1 MSAAAYVV
9 TIHAPGEGA
18 PRSQVIVKP
27 RTIIGRVN
35 GDILLPDPLCSTTH
49 AELLLEGIT
58 LRLRDLGSTNG
69 TYHEGN
75 RVTELVWT
83 PGMKIQIGDHELT
96 LEEIAPTAPAMGPK
110 GTMVVGKGMRSMA
123 LAPDPSY
130 VLVVHAPNQPPK
142 AEEIFNARS
151 VVGRS
156 EGDIIL
162 ADAGCSSVHAEILF
176 DGAHVKIR
184 DLGSTNGTWQGQ
196 ERIEELVWLPGGVL
210 EIGAH
215 KLELKQIHPQIQ
227 PKPLAGPTRKAAVP
241 APEPAAA
248 AAKGLSKRLLL
259 IGGTVVLGVALL
271 AGWGLWS
278 LFGDGLSGGG
288 PQLQEAREATVQFV
302 WYSGKTG
309 DAASGGTAPARIRVG
324 PNRTGTVSVGVSE
337 EFAGGGGNQ
346 WRTAIWLAAFNAT
359 RSTGASISDYE
370 FNVHVSGHTDGP
382 SAGMLTT
389 ATMLALLRNKE
400 IRTDTT
406 ITATINPDGTA
417 GPVAGIVQKMEGA
430 KQAGLKRFAFP
441 LGCRN
446 HKDQKSGQDVDL
458 VAVGQKLGLEV
469 KEVGDLHEAYEF
481 LTRDKLPRSE
491 PLADAEMEPG
501 LPTQTLLRAK
511 LASWK
516 SRIEREM
523 AGMKQEAKSAGV
535 PAQVY
540 EPLLAE
546 ADKVFETAK
555 RDERNGFLMPALQ
568 GYVQTVVS
576 FTVATR
582 TTSAYAHMIKG
593 DQGGLVEA
601 IQGAAAIKGE
611 VEAFGQQLELK
622 ALGKTRGG
630 QINTAAA
637 YSTYVKARAATLIAD
652 DFSAPS
658 VAVLKGIQE
667 KKIQLKT
674 EGLGTTMTRITL
686 PLLFYDMAK
695 VHLEYAR
702 DLQDLIA
709 EEGEARPLKAKAV
722 DRAVTCYASVSAA
735 VLAYFDALITEEVAR
750 GKGLPI
756 DEAKALIANREMD
769 YYLAQ
774 KSKLLAESKDK
785 SGSGDGLKLMRL
797 SAAGSAF
804 LEGAKLVNKWYSLG
818 GSFDARG
825 GVVLENRRA
834 LTAQL
839 ELARRNAREA
849 AARAKAAAGFV
860 PTPARLAYQTAN
872 ARREGNDEEKL
883 AALASYWQ
891 ASFWCELAASGE
903 K

>member
-9 TIHAPGEGA
+9 TIHAPGGGA

-27 RTIIGRVN
+27 RTVIGRVN

-49 AELLLEGIT
+49 AELLLEGVT
-58 LRLRDLGSTNG
+58 LLLRDLGSTNG
-69 TYHEGN
+69 TYQDGN

-83 PGMKIQIGDHELT
+83 PGMKVQIGDHELG
-96 LEEIAPTAPAMGPK
+96 LEEIAQSATPIGPK
-110 GTMVVGKGMRSMA
+110 GTIVVGKETRAKA
-123 LAPDPSY
+123 LAPEPSFI
-130 VLVVHAPNQPPK
+130 LVIHAPNQPAK
-142 AEEIFNARS
+142 TEEITRARS
-151 VVGRS
+151 VVGRT

-162 ADAGCSSVHAEILF
+162 ADARCSSTHAEILF
-176 DGAHVKIR
+176 DGTRVRVK

-196 ERIEELVWLPGGVL
+196 DRITELVWLAGGIL
-210 EIGAH
+210 EIGSH
-215 KLELKQIHPQIQ
+215 RLELKEVKPRAQ
-227 PKPLAGPTRKAAVP
+227 PVAPMAGPTRRAKIP
-241 APEPAAA
+241 ATDGPPQGIPR
-248 AAKGLSKRLLL
+248 KTLLL
-259 IGGTVVLGVALL
+259 VGGTAIGFCLL
-271 AGWGLWS
+271 AGWGLMAF
-278 LFGDGLSGGG
+278 FGIGLSESKV
-288 PQLQEAREATVQFV
+288 QLEEPREASVQFV
-302 WYSGKTG
+302 WYSGKPGESAT
-309 DAASGGTAPARIRVG
+309 GGTAPARIRVG
-324 PNRTGTVSVGVSE
+324 PNKTGTVSVGVSE

-359 RSTGASISDYE
+359 RTMGASISDFE

-389 ATMLALLRNKE
+389 AAMLALLRDKE
-400 IRTDTT
+400 LRRDTT
-406 ITATINPDGTA
+406 ITGTINPDGTA

-430 KQAGLKRFAFP
+430 QKAGLKRFGFP

-446 HKDQKSGQDVDL
+446 HKDQKTGLDVDL
-458 VAVGQKLGLEV
+458 IAVAQKLGLEV
-469 KEVGDLHEAYEF
+469 KEIGDIHEAYEF
-481 LTRDKLPRSE
+481 LTKDKLPRTE
-491 PLADAEMEPG
+491 PIADAEMEPS
-501 LPTQTLLRAK
+501 PQTQALLRAK
-511 LASWK
+511 LAAWK

-523 AGMKQEAKSAGV
+523 SDTKQEAKTAGV
-535 PAQVY
+535 PATVY

-576 FTVATR
+576 FAVATR
-582 TTSAYAHMIKG
+582 STSAYAHMIKS
-593 DQGGLVEA
+593 DQAGLIEA
-601 IQGAAAIKGE
+601 IQGASAIKGE

-622 ALGKTRGG
+622 ALGRTRGG
-630 QINTAAA
+630 QINTTAAFR
-637 YSTYVKARAATLIAD
+637 TYVKARAATMIAD

-658 VAVLKGIQE
+658 VSVLKGIQE

-674 EGLGTTMTRITL
+674 EGLGALMNRITL
-686 PLLFYDMAK
+686 PLIYYDMSK
-695 VHLEYAR
+695 VHLEFAR

-709 EEGEARPLKAKAV
+709 EEGDAKPLKAKSV
-722 DRAVTCYASVSAA
+722 DRSVTCYASVSAA

-750 GKGLPI
+750 GKGLPLE
-756 DEAKALIANREMD
+756 EAKALIANREVD

-774 KSKLLAESKDK
+774 KSKLLAETRDANG
-785 SGSGDGLKLMRL
+785 GSDGMKLMRL

-818 GSFDARG
+818 GSFDSRG

-849 AARAKAAAGFV
+849 AARAKASAGFV

-872 ARREGNDEEKL
+872 ARREGNDDEKL

-891 ASFWCELAASGE
+891 ASFWSELAASGE

>member
-1 MSAAAYVV
+1 MPAAAYVV
-9 TIHAPGEGA
+9 TIHAPGGGA

-27 RTIIGRVN
+27 RTVIGRVN

-49 AELLLEGIT
+49 AELLLEGST

-69 TYHEGN
+69 TFHEGT
-75 RVTELVWT
+75 RVTELAWA
-83 PGMKIQIGDHELT
+83 PGMRIQIGDHELT
-96 LEEIAPTAPAMGPK
+96 LEEVTPATPAMGPK
-110 GTMVVGKGMRSMA
+110 GTMVVGKALRSMA
-123 LAPDPSY
+123 LAPDPSF
-130 VLVVHAPNQPPK
+130 VLVVHAPDQTSRV
-142 AEEIFNARS
+142 EEIFDARS
-151 VVGRS
+151 VIGRS

-176 DGAHVKIR
+176 DGAHVRIK
-184 DLGSTNGTWQGQ
+184 DLGSTNGTWKGQ
-196 ERIEELVWLPGGVL
+196 ERIEELALEPGDVL

-215 KLELKQIHPQIQ
+215 SLELKEVRPPVQ
-227 PKPLAGPTRKAAVP
+227 PKPLAGPTRQARRADLEPP
-241 APEPAAA
+241 APAPA
-248 AAKGLSKRLLL
+248 GVSRRLLV
-259 IGGTVVLGVALL
+259 IGGAVALGFALL

-278 LFGDGLSGGG
+278 LFGEGLSASGNA
-288 PQLQEAREATVQFV
+288 LQESREATVQFV
-302 WYSGKTG
+302 WFNGKTG
-309 DAASGGTAPARIRVG
+309 DAAGGGTAPARIRVG

-359 RSTGASISDYE
+359 RSGGASIADYE

-389 ATMLALLRNKE
+389 AAMLALLRNQE
-400 IRTDTT
+400 IRRDTT

-430 KQAGLKRFAFP
+430 RQAGLKRFAFP

-446 HKDQKSGQDVDL
+446 HKDQKTGQDVDL

-481 LTRDKLPRSE
+481 LTREKLPRSE
-491 PLADAEMEPG
+491 PIADAEMEPG

-511 LASWK
+511 LAAWK
-516 SRIEREM
+516 ARIEREM
-523 AGMKQEAKSAGV
+523 AGMKQEAKAAGV
-535 PAQVY
+535 PAPVY
-540 EPLLAE
+540 EPLLAQ
-546 ADKVFETAK
+546 ADQLFETAR

-576 FTVATR
+576 FTAAAR
-582 TTSAYAHMIKG
+582 TSSAYAQMIKG
-593 DQGGLVEA
+593 DPGGLAEA

-622 ALGKTRGG
+622 ALGRTRGG
-630 QINTAAA
+630 QVNTAAA
-637 YSTYVKARAATLIAD
+637 CSTFVKANAATLIAD
-652 DFSAPS
+652 DFSGPA
-658 VAVLKGIQE
+658 VALLKGLQE
-667 KKIQLKT
+667 KRIQLKT
-674 EGLGTTMTRITL
+674 ESLGTTMARITL
-686 PLLFYDMAK
+686 PLMFYDMAK
-695 VHLEYAR
+695 VHLEFAR

-709 EEGEARPLKAKAV
+709 EEGEARPLRAKAV
-722 DRAVTCYASVSAA
+722 DRSVTCYASVSAA

-756 DEAKALIANREMD
+756 EEAKALIANREMD

-774 KSKLLAESKDK
+774 KSRLLAEAKAK
-785 SGSGDGLKLMRL
+785 PGSGDGAKLLQL

-860 PTPARLAYQTAN
+860 PTPARLAYQTGN